1 VLGAVAGTI
10 AMIASLS
17 LGVLAQEPRG
27 VLAPENANEARL
39 NRLQPPDQVMDA
51 IGIQPGMVGA
61 EIGAGRGR
69 YVVQL
74 AVRVDESGKIYA
86 EDIDA
91 EALRHLDRRCER
103 WGLTNVESVLGDVT
117 EPKLP
122 PGELDFIFIISSY
135 HHFADPTTLLRNAR
149 TALKPGGMLA
159 IGEWLRS
166 TSPEQLEAQVS
177 AAGFRL
183 ERTETFLEANG
194 MHIYVFRIDEARH
207 RRPPAAIVLQSN
219 LVRSIG
225 CQLQRVFHRLA
236 CFDLLRLTTPLRTP
250 RRAVHEVGEHGN
262 LLMQRV

>member
-1 VLGAVAGTI
+1 MFRLVTVTI
-10 AMIASLS
+10 VMIAGLS
-17 LGVLAQEPRG
+17 SGVLAQEPGG

-51 IGIQPGMVGA
+51 IGIEPGMVGA

-74 AVRVDESGKIYA
+74 AVRVGESGKIYA

-91 EALRHLDRRCER
+91 AALRHLDQRCER
-103 WGLTNVESVLGDVT
+103 WGLSNVESVLGEVT

-135 HHFADPTTLLRNAR
+135 HHFEDPTTLLRNAR
-149 TALKPGGMLA
+149 AALKPDGMLA

-166 TSPEQLEAQVS
+166 TAPEDVEAQVS

-194 MHIYVFRIDEARH
+194 MYIYVFRIDDARRH
-207 RRPPAAIVLQSN
+207 
-219 LVRSIG
+219 
-225 CQLQRVFHRLA
+225 
-236 CFDLLRLTTPLRTP
+236 
-250 RRAVHEVGEHGN
+250 
-262 LLMQRV
+262 